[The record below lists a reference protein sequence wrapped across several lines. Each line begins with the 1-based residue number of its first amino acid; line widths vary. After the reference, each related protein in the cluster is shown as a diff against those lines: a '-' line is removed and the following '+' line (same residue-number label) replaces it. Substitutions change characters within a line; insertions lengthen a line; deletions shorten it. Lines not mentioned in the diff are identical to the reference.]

1 MKMASLKLMNQHLF
15 WFQAFLLQLL
25 HLSQPSQNWRV
36 RVLLRLWLKI
46 MLWLV
51 WSSVQTTQVFSILA
65 IRLLCFL
72 ITHMFTGVAL
82 SISFRRTSP
91 VHLQQPC
98 VEQAFGRR
106 VKRLS
111 FQSVSVCTV
120 LSPLSLIMSSFWF
133 KVRNVWVFLSFNT

>member
-51 WSSVQTTQVFSILA
+51 WSSVQTTQIFSILA

-72 ITHMFTGVAL
+72 ITSVFTGVAL
-82 SISFRRTSP
+82 SISFKRTSLC
-91 VHLQQPC
+91 LQQPC

-111 FQSVSVCTV
+111 FQSGSVCTV
-120 LSPLSLIMSSFWF
+120 LSPLSLIISSFGF